1 MTNRKQNQLNE
12 NSAHNKKIE
21 RFYECA
27 NNENN
32 WINNGTKQKNGTP
45 NG

>member
-12 NSAHNKKIE
+12 NSAHTKKIE
-21 RFYECA
+21 WFYECT

-32 WINNGTKQKNGTP
+32 WIMVQSKRMEHLMAR
-45 NG
+45 